1 MGFPLK
7 LALATE
13 WSFTVTKEELI
24 ELEESIIRTLD
35 FDLQYAGPLQFLE
48 RYQRVYNL
56 DQVKRDKEAYALD
69 YLARSFCRSLLRCK
83 GWLTLKPS
91 QIGASA
97 LILAINV
104 STSPLA
110 QHVGLKKQLELNL
123 KSLFFENVINIE
135 MEGVRQRPKNEA
147 CPLKIWNK
155 IVRRTT

>member
-1 MGFPLK
+1 MVK
-7 LALATE
+7 LVASE

-48 RYQRVYNL
+48 RFQRVYNL

-91 QIGASA
+91 
-97 LILAINV
+97 
-104 STSPLA
+104 
-110 QHVGLKKQLELNL
+110 
-123 KSLFFENVINIE
+123 
-135 MEGVRQRPKNEA
+135 
-147 CPLKIWNK
+147 
-155 IVRRTT
+155 